1 MGILIKGKRMPK
13 CCITCWAAEICRY
26 YDRFSNC
33 ERPEHCPLVEVPE
46 PHGRLI
52 DADRLIKAME
62 ERHKRL
68 KDDDSIW
75 EMSVVDTFLDD
86 APTVI
91 EAEEQAHD

>member
-1 MGILIKGKRMPK
+1 MSILIKGIEKPEYGYIEIHLYDNR
-13 CCITCWAAEICRY
+13 AE
-26 YDRFSNC
+26 C
-33 ERPEHCPLVEVPE
+33 EFQEHIYTDLEIEEVPE

-52 DADRLIKAME
+52 DVDKLKAMME

-75 EMSVVDTFLDD
+75 EESVVDVFLDD

-91 EAEEQAHD
+91 EAEDQK